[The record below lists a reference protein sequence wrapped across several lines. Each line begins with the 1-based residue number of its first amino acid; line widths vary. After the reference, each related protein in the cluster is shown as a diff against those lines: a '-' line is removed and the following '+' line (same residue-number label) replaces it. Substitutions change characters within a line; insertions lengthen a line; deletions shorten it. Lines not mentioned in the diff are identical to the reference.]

1 MAGGGQQQ
9 RTIRKLQLACNTK
22 FNEQLCYNVVQFW
35 SDKAKRNI
43 NRYTIVKQIDDPA
56 TGKHGKEELFSTYS
70 LIQVVYF
77 MRDYWYLLNGIELPT
92 DNEKWNKIREE
103 TILAHGNIQTK
114 KET

>member
-56 TGKHGKEELFSTYS
+56 TGKRGKEELFGTYS

-103 TILAHGNIQTK
+103 TILVSGNIQAKT
-114 KET
+114 ES